1 MIISTTRHLICFQV
15 SQSNSNNE
23 RQWPLAVE
31 CKKRRQ
37 LEIKLHFHVWC
48 TKKTQTPQSWCKN
61 CSEITLQP
69 WHDPETGGLDR
80 SLQIFISQHT
90 CKTFIQ
96 REQENWNVTQ
106 AGLSELMWSDTLV
119 EAHLFQETDDWRTSK
134 TLQKHFKSSV
144 SICCPLVCS
153 LHRVPVA
160 GS

>member
-80 SLQIFISQHT
+80 SLQIFISQH
-90 CKTFIQ
+90 
-96 REQENWNVTQ
+96 VTRAKHLYNGSKRIETWHKQ
-106 AGLSELMWSDTLV
+106 ACQSWCGVIHLWKHICSRRRMTDGRLKLCRNTLK
-119 EAHLFQETDDWRTSK
+119 A
-134 TLQKHFKSSV
+134 V
-144 SICCPLVCS
+144 SAY
-153 LHRVPVA
+153 VA
-160 GS
+160 L